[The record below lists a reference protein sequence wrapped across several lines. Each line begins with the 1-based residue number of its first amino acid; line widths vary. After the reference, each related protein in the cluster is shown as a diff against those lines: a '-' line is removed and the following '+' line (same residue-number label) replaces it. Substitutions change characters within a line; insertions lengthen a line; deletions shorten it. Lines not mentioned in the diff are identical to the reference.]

1 MGLAGMAGMGGTAP
15 DDSSTHESSHE
26 SVRRDERS
34 SSTSDPSD
42 LDDTVSIIAPC
53 CREVIGF
60 DPASLQVLE
69 RRLGHLPRSMVR
81 CPVCDAE
88 CSTRS
93 IIDTVRCTLLWLCA
107 EDDTERGCN
116 VSLAELNESE
126 APWLEGHGSM
136 AGPLLEEHGLLVCRG
151 AVSTCLAQSCRA
163 EAEVALEAALALPLE
178 ARESLLTFV
187 REPEH
192 RHDIRL
198 SLSGSLLGLLQELL
212 APEAAVGAAVE
223 RAFGERASLCECSCI
238 VSEGPDAEAQQ
249 AHCDTSALHDADR
262 ADHARAEGTELE
274 GIEVE
279 GIEAEGVDGDGQR
292 SGGSGG
298 RLLTAFVALHDLLD
312 GQLGPTRMWPRT
324 HTACFHRQLR
334 EGLAGPLALRARGS
348 VSMTM
353 RAGDAAVMDSRLWHS
368 GGANSSSQRRCLLVV
383 SFGDGANLPDGSTYS
398 ILPQLAARKHTLRS
412 LRDAK
417 RS

>member
-1 MGLAGMAGMGGTAP
+1 MDARSA
-15 DDSSTHESSHE
+15 SSRSESE
-26 SVRRDERS
+26 SEV
-34 SSTSDPSD
+34 
-42 LDDTVSIIAPC
+42 DDTVSIIAPC

-60 DPASLQVLE
+60 DPTSLQVLE
-69 RRLGHLPRSMVR
+69 RRLGHLPRSTVR

-116 VSLAELNESE
+116 ASLAELSESE
-126 APWLEGHGSM
+126 VPWLSEHGSM

-151 AVSTCLAQSCRA
+151 AVSACLAQSCRA
-163 EAEVALEAALALPLE
+163 EAEAALEAALALPLE

-198 SLSGSLLGLLQELL
+198 PLSSSLLGLLQELL

-238 VSEGPDAEAQQ
+238 ISEGPDAEAQQ

-262 ADHARAEGTELE
+262 AEHARAEGTE
-274 GIEVE
+274 VE
-279 GIEAEGVDGDGQR
+279 GIEGGGQR
-292 SGGSGG
+292 AGGGSGG

-324 HTACFHRQLR
+324 HTASFHRQLR
-334 EGLAGPLALRARGS
+334 EGLAGPLALRARGG

-353 RAGDAAVMDSRLWHS
+353 RAGDAALMDSRLWHS

-398 ILPQLAARKHTLRS
+398 ILPQLARKHTLRS

-417 RS
+417 RF